1 MKTTRLFLAILL
13 TAFCCTSVAAQGFA
27 PNPQNDDEGKYSLQN
42 GKVTMTINAQH
53 GAKILSFN
61 YEEQEI
67 ISQLRRPE
75 AFGSTFW
82 TSPQKE
88 WYWPPIPEYDKQA
101 YQVEHKDNV
110 LRMTSEVSQ
119 RMKYRICKEFSVDK
133 KDGAFIITYYIINE
147 SDEPRKVAPWEVTR
161 VVNDEGLIFF
171 EAPADSIW
179 PAGLMDFK
187 DAYGAA
193 WYKTDE
199 TGENRKVNAD
209 GKGWLAYYHK
219 GLLLVKRFEDITT
232 SQPAPG
238 EAEVQVYVNR
248 GKAHIELESQGAYTT
263 LQPKE
268 QLSWTV
274 RWYLLPFDGAPEPS
288 PALLQKAKGV
298 NP

>member
-53 GAKILSFN
+53 GAKILSFK

-119 RMKYRICKEFSVDK
+119 RMKYRICKEFSVDRK
-133 KDGAFIITYYIINE
+133 MEHSSSPIILSMRATSHE
-147 SDEPRKVAPWEVTR
+147 RLPHGKLPVWSTTR
-161 VVNDEGLIFF
+161 ASSSSKPQLTASGLQ
-171 EAPADSIW
+171 D
-179 PAGLMDFK
+179 
-187 DAYGAA
+187 
-193 WYKTDE
+193 
-199 TGENRKVNAD
+199 
-209 GKGWLAYYHK
+209 
-219 GLLLVKRFEDITT
+219 
-232 SQPAPG
+232 
-238 EAEVQVYVNR
+238 
-248 GKAHIELESQGAYTT
+248 
-263 LQPKE
+263 
-268 QLSWTV
+268 
-274 RWYLLPFDGAPEPS
+274 
-288 PALLQKAKGV
+288 
-298 NP
+298 